1 MVSINEAFEGF
12 RKEDLTGTFPRQNL
26 RVIFEDALTGI
37 NEIDFPKLLDGF
49 IFENLKFEMQE
60 ARGNI
65 DITSMKLNKEIFY
78 LLIRNAQFLKL
89 QTFTF

>member
-1 MVSINEAFEGF
+1 M
-12 RKEDLTGTFPRQNL
+12 
-26 RVIFEDALTGI
+26 RVVFEDALTGMK
-37 NEIDFPKLLDGF
+37 EIDFSELIDGF
-49 IFENLKFEMQE
+49 VFENLKFEMQE